1 MRAFD
6 TYVFPPVFVSIVMMK
21 LCVAG
26 KMKNVMASSRFCFKK
41 VSCLCI
47 RKEGIEDEMDYFKEG
62 RRIGK

>member
-26 KMKNVMASSRFCFKK
+26 KMKNVMASSRFCFKLFMYK
-41 VSCLCI
+41 KGGLKMKWIISK
-47 RKEGIEDEMDYFKEG
+47 KEEE
-62 RRIGK
+62 

>member
-21 LCVAG
+21 LCVTG
-26 KMKNVMASSRFCFKK
+26 KNVMASSRFCFKRA
-41 VSCLCI
+41 SCLCI

>member
-21 LCVAG
+21 LCVTG
-26 KMKNVMASSRFCFKK
+26 KNIIMASSRFCFKR

-47 RKEGIEDEMDYFKEG
+47 KKEGIEDEMDYFKEG